1 MTQKS
6 VADIDKNL
14 KVQSSID
21 KEDVVFLDARE
32 DPFQIY
38 GLYDYKNQPQF
49 IRMPKEVA
57 EATSEAVAS
66 LNICTAGGRVRFS
79 TDSAYVAIKT
89 EMPYLCLMGHM
100 ALAGSA
106 GFDLYVDGELGS
118 TYYKTFFPPSH
129 EGQGYE
135 AVIEFPDRKMRQLTI
150 NFPLYSPVDD
160 LYIGL
165 QNSAAVG
172 EGRRYRLEKPVLF
185 YGSSITQG
193 ACASRP
199 GICYQGYLSRHLDT
213 DYINLGFSGS
223 AAGEDAIADYMA
235 SLDISVFVC
244 DYDHNAPNA
253 EHLAKTHE
261 KLFLKFRENH
271 PEVPVIF
278 VTAPTFVENDLT
290 KTPDYFSYDWSAR
303 RDVIYRTY
311 RNAKERGDQNVY
323 FIDGRSLYDGPDRDS
338 CSVDGLHPNDF
349 GFFRMA
355 QTIEPVLRTAL
366 VSTLK

>member
-1 MTQKS
+1 MKN

-21 KEDVVFLDARE
+21 KKDVVFLDVRE
-32 DPFQIY
+32 EPFQVY
-38 GLYDYKNQPQF
+38 GLYDYKKEPQF
-49 IRMPKEVA
+49 LRMPKPVA
-57 EATSEAVAS
+57 EATSDGVRD
-66 LNICTAGGRVRFS
+66 LNFCTAGGRVRFS
-79 TDSAYVAIKT
+79 TDSSYVAIKT
-89 EMPYLCLMGHM
+89 EMPYQCLMGHM

-118 TYYKTFFPPSH
+118 SYYKTFFPPSS
-129 EGQGYE
+129 EGHGYE

-150 NFPLYSPVDD
+150 NFPLYSPVDN

-165 QNSAAVG
+165 QDSAAVG
-172 EGRRYRLEKPVLF
+172 EGKRYRFEKLVLF

-235 SLDISVFVC
+235 GLDISVFVC
-244 DYDHNAPNA
+244 DYDHNALNA
-253 EHLAKTHE
+253 EHLKKTHE
-261 KLFLKFRENH
+261 KMFLKFREKS
-271 PEVPVIF
+271 PELPIIF
-278 VTAPTFVENDLT
+278 VTAPTFVENDPNLL
-290 KTPDYFSYDWSAR
+290 PNLSNDWSAR

-311 RNAKERGDQNVY
+311 QNAKCRGDKNVY
-323 FIDGRSLYDGPDRDS
+323 FIDGWSLYQGPDRDS
-338 CSVDGLHPNDF
+338 CSVDGLHPNDL

-355 QTIEPVLRTAL
+355 EAMEPVLRIAL
-366 VSTLK
+366 ESTLK

>member
-1 MTQKS
+1 MSTKS

-32 DPFQIY
+32 EPFQIY
-38 GLYDYKNQPQF
+38 GLYDYKNEPQF
-49 IRMPKEVA
+49 VRMPKAVA
-57 EATSEAVAS
+57 EATSESVQS
-66 LNICTAGGRVRFS
+66 LNFCTAGGRIRFS

-106 GFDLYVDGELGS
+106 GFDLYVDGELSS

-135 AVIEFPDRKMRQLTI
+135 TIIEFPDRKMRQLTI
-150 NFPLYSPVDD
+150 NFPLYSPVDS

-165 QNSAAVG
+165 QNSATVG
-172 EGRRYRLEKPVLF
+172 EGKRYRYEKPVLF

-199 GICYQGYLSRHLDT
+199 GLCYQGYLSRHLDT

-223 AAGEDAIADYMA
+223 CCAEDAVVDYMTG
-235 SLDISVFVC
+235 LDISVFVC
-244 DYDHNAPNA
+244 DYDHNTTSVQ
-253 EHLAKTHE
+253 HLEQTHE
-261 KLFLKFRENH
+261 KMFLKFREKH
-271 PEVPVIF
+271 PNLPVIF
-278 VTAPTFVENDLT
+278 ITAPNFSETDLFFPND
-290 KTPDYFSYDWSAR
+290 PYFDWSAR

-311 RNAKERGDQNVY
+311 RNAKCRGDKNVY
-323 FIDGRSLYDGPDRDS
+323 FIDGFSLYKGGDRDS
-338 CSVDGLHPNDF
+338 CSVDNLHPNDL
-349 GFFRMA
+349 GFYRMA
-355 QTIEPVLRTAL
+355 EAIEPVLRTAL
-366 VSTLK
+366 ESTLK